1 VSLQIVLNKNHG
13 AKAPRFSM
21 REKTELRRRF
31 TECFD
36 ALGAQRL
43 LNQTTLLHDRNFLK
57 IRFERAVGGTL
68 GERAVVTKG
77 GCLAA
82 VIAFSHRDT
91 SFPYNNSNKSPFP
104 KARHFTIE
112 SSLAQEKTKLPRST

>member
-1 VSLQIVLNKNHG
+1 VPYDLVKTKIT
-13 AKAPRFSM
+13 APKRRDF
-21 REKTELRRRF
+21 RCDRKTELRRRF

-43 LNQTTLLHDRNFLK
+43 LNQTTLLHHRNFLE

-68 GERAVVTKG
+68 GERAVVTEG

-82 VIAFSHRDT
+82 VIAFSHRDI
-91 SFPYNNSNKSPFP
+91 SFPCNNSNKSPFP

-112 SSLAQEKTKLPRST
+112 SSLAQEKTKSPRSK